1 MEPCGPDT
9 ASGLGA
15 WLGDVLTGTNAAQ
28 TLCDSCTNIECT
40 TDNEDVNSVDWT
52 DFDLEGTIPSIIGS
66 LSKLVSLELG
76 RNQLS
81 GTIPPWI
88 ASMSVL
94 TNLELS
100 LNDLTGS
107 LPPALGSAKSIRR
120 LLADA
125 NYLTGVVPQ
134 SFASLTSMYV
144 VSLGDNQL
152 SSTLPHSWHNL
163 RRLIYLELANG
174 MLETETRNCTYRSR
188 CCSNASS
195 YIKGVQSG
203 GFAAGCNTS
212 SGGLG
217 FGVLSCE
224 AFWTPWSNCSRFCDG
239 GNQTRSFFNNSDVYN
254 LETLTLTWESVED
267 FVSTQCDDHEF
278 GDTAIR
284 SCPPGVAGHER
295 CADYACHGFWT
306 NWTECTCLLY
316 TSPSPRDRG

>member
-174 MLETETRNCTYRSR
+174 MLSNVMVIAVLPSTATDSQQSTHGDLSGHVRVELVLGAVSGSERGVPTLLGRASR
-188 CCSNASS
+188 LPNSFDSSSNS
-195 YIKGVQSG
+195 
-203 GFAAGCNTS
+203 
-212 SGGLG
+212 L
-217 FGVLSCE
+217 
-224 AFWTPWSNCSRFCDG
+224 
-239 GNQTRSFFNNSDVYN
+239 
-254 LETLTLTWESVED
+254 
-267 FVSTQCDDHEF
+267 
-278 GDTAIR
+278 
-284 SCPPGVAGHER
+284 
-295 CADYACHGFWT
+295 
-306 NWTECTCLLY
+306 CLLY
-316 TSPSPRDRG
+316 VWRVDCDAGKSRKTRLLDRCRDTQWGSSRILKYCKCAWQQWWLAATVH